1 MKTVR
6 RLIVRAIWMFN
17 ASTMLLSTGL
27 LFALASVGLISGCVA
42 GGTREAIG
50 VEYPIEQVASVRPG
64 MPEEEVIKLLGKP
77 YARGEDL
84 DGNTF
89 LQYEYLVTTETAVAG
104 GVLVIGKVGS
114 ESLSGGKSRIILDPS
129 TRTVKTVHYEIYG
142 AEWYDKLRGERH
154 EKNP

>member
-77 YARGEDL
+77 
-84 DGNTF
+84 
-89 LQYEYLVTTETAVAG
+89 
-104 GVLVIGKVGS
+104 
-114 ESLSGGKSRIILDPS
+114 
-129 TRTVKTVHYEIYG
+129 
-142 AEWYDKLRGERH
+142 
-154 EKNP
+154 

>member
-1 MKTVR
+1 MR
-6 RLIVRAIWMFN
+6 HM
-17 ASTMLLSTGL
+17 ASL

-42 GGTREAIG
+42 GGKREATG
-50 VEYPIEQVASVRPG
+50 AEYPIEQVASVLPG

-84 DGNTF
+84 DGNNF

-104 GVLVIGKVGS
+104 GVLVIGMVGS
-114 ESLSGGKSRIILDPS
+114 QGLSGGKSWIILDPS
-129 TRTVKTVHYEIYG
+129 THTVKTVHYEIYG

-154 EKNP
+154 GKNP